1 MSDDDCGR
9 LDGGKRSFDAYIG
22 AEVVGQRLQSTTLCE
37 CILTYGTMTMI
48 IFIAANFELE
58 TSRRA

>member
-22 AEVVGQRLQSTTLCE
+22 AEVVGQRLQSTTLVLS
-37 CILTYGTMTMI
+37 LTYVLG
-48 IFIAANFELE
+48 
-58 TSRRA
+58 